1 MEKESP
7 KINPE
12 KAGNKQ
18 KNVPAPQRPVNPP
31 LLGPGYI
38 KHRLGAYHG

>member
-7 KINPE
+7 KIDPE
-12 KAGNKQ
+12 KTGNKQ
-18 KNVPAPQRPVNPP
+18 EKAPAPRRPANPP
-31 LLGPGYI
+31 LLGAGYI